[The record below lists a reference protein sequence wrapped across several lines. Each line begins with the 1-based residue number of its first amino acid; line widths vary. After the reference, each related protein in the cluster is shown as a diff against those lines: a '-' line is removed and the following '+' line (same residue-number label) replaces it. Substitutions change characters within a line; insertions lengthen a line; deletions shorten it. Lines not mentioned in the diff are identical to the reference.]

1 MEISLS
7 EEERAQ
13 LQAAQHACQ
22 GVRQWRRYQA
32 VLLRADGMS
41 LVAVAQA
48 LDCTPASVCNW
59 TRAYGE
65 HGVVGV
71 AEGAHRGVARRFDA
85 TAEQVLHALLEE
97 GDPQAHGYLATG
109 WTVPLLHT
117 ELAKQGWPSSERT
130 IRRTLHRL
138 GYRWKRPK
146 YVLGRP
152 DPLSAAKKNRSPST
166 SPRHWK
172 REGKSGLAMK

>member
-1 MEISLS
+1 MEIHLT
-7 EEERAQ
+7 EEDRAQ
-13 LQAAQHACQ
+13 LLAAQRTCRS
-22 GVRQWRRYQA
+22 VRHWRRYQA

-59 TRAYGE
+59 TRAYREQGAE
-65 HGVVGV
+65 GV
-71 AEGAHRGVARRFDA
+71 AEGIHRGAERRFDA
-85 TAEQVLHALLEE
+85 TAEQMLCALLEE

-117 ELAKQGWPSSERT
+117 ELATHGWPSSERT

-152 DPLSAAKKNRSPST
+152 DPLYAEKKTDR
-166 SPRHWK
+166 RA
-172 REGKSGLAMK
+172 RRQDA